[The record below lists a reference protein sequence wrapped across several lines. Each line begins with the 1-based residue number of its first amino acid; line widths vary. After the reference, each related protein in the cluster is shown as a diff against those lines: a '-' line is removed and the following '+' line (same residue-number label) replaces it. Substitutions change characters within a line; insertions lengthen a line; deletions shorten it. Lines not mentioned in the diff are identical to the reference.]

1 MMVDIYIN
9 HHLCITQRI
18 YMYIYVYI
26 YIYIIYIY
34 IYIYT
39 ANTTLTAKGDY
50 SCFMQDL
57 TELKFL
63 CLIKL
68 QIPHMKTPGQ

>member
-1 MMVDIYIN
+1 M
-9 HHLCITQRI
+9 
-18 YMYIYVYI
+18 
-26 YIYIIYIY
+26 Y

-39 ANTTLTAKGDY
+39 ANTTLTAKGYY

-57 TELKFL
+57 TELMFL

-68 QIPHMKTPGQ
+68 QVPHMKTPGQLHNRIIFTLEIREPS

>member
-18 YMYIYVYI
+18 YIYIYVI
-26 YIYIIYIY
+26 YN